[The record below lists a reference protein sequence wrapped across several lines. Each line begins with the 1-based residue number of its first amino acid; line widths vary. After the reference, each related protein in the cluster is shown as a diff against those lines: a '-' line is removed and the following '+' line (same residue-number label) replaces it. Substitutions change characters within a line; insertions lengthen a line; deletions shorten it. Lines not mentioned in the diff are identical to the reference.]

1 MPFVQN
7 PVKTGNMSLIK
18 DNCVSGKG
26 THVLGILHPY
36 HAFLHTFSLSSVGP
50 CWTFSLKAVHN
61 INITSQIW

>member
-7 PVKTGNMSLIK
+7 PVKTGNMSTLIK

-26 THVLGILHPY
+26 THVLGIWHPY

-50 CWTFSLKAVHN
+50 C
-61 INITSQIW
+61 